1 MKLKTK
7 CVKMFYKYN
16 LKIQYLY
23 INVLINYFLFFHEC
37 ATATCPLYK
46 YFILFNIK
54 FKLLDFYGKCDST
67 F

>member
-1 MKLKTK
+1 MQSKNIVFIYK
-7 CVKMFYKYN
+7 CFN
-16 LKIQYLY
+16 
-23 INVLINYFLFFHEC
+23 NYRLFFHEC